1 VFLDVQ
7 VAAQKRGACDVL
19 KGPPRSSR
27 DDPEFMN
34 TFFKA
39 SRLHFIGTW
48 KASRMLPLSL
58 LQVSG
63 KLCCHQSYIS
73 TSAIAADR
81 SM

>member
-1 VFLDVQ
+1 MQ
-7 VAAQKRGACDVL
+7 VAAQKRAACDVL

-48 KASRMLPLSL
+48 KVRNVSLMIGSL
-58 LQVSG
+58 L
-63 KLCCHQSYIS
+63 
-73 TSAIAADR
+73 
-81 SM
+81 

>member
-1 VFLDVQ
+1 MLAMLILQLLHHAWLFKLFTYVQ

-48 KASRMLPLSL
+48 KASRMLP
-58 LQVSG
+58 
-63 KLCCHQSYIS
+63 
-73 TSAIAADR
+73 
-81 SM
+81 

>member
-1 VFLDVQ
+1 
-7 VAAQKRGACDVL
+7 VAAQKRAACDVL

-48 KASRMLPLSL
+48 KVRLL
-58 LQVSG
+58 LQ
-63 KLCCHQSYIS
+63 KRHCRQSITPITGVILS
-73 TSAIAADR
+73 ELSQLA
-81 SM
+81 